1 MRKTYLLASFFALSL
16 LGACDSEELI
26 QPIEKEDGKQEEQQE
41 TVDSLWQEEED
52 IFNAPRTRRKE
63 IALDEGQKVINEK
76 LNTFSWDL
84 FTKTFDNKKETNL
97 LLSPFSLT
105 QNLMMLSNGLR
116 GQSLEEIKLA
126 FGLSEFEMEDMNRYS
141 LQLNK
146 GLEEAD
152 SRTKYRTDNSIWYRN
167 DLSMQPVFAENVS
180 QYYHAEAFPAA
191 MNAETLDSIN
201 NWAYQRTYGRI
212 KDFLPSLSPGTL
224 SVLINTVYFRG
235 LWYYETSDIKY
246 LIFHNENG
254 KEETVKFAKLGGR
267 SLYSENSM
275 YQAACEFLGNRAFAM
290 DFILPKEGTDPTS
303 ALKQYIE
310 DGVPHLFRVLKLD
323 YPLFESESKMSLD
336 DLLHHMGINSIYN
349 PQNVMDMQLFNKPT
363 FVSSVIQQT
372 NISVSEKGVEAAGGT
387 INIPGTE
394 GYEPQPDTV
403 FVTLNRPFFY
413 TIRETSTNTPLFIG
427 YQGSVKK

>member
-1 MRKTYLLASFFALSL
+1 MKKSNYLMGIIAASALFACSEVELTDIREKT
-16 LGACDSEELI
+16 EENVKE
-26 QPIEKEDGKQEEQQE
+26 IEIVEDDLRAK
-41 TVDSLWQEEED
+41 EED

-76 LNTFSWDL
+76 LNTFAWDL

-167 DLSMQPVFAENVS
+167 DMIIQPDFAENVS

-212 KDFLPSLSPGTL
+212 KDFLPSLSPGMA

-246 LIFHNENG
+246 RIFHNENG
-254 KEETVKFAKLGGR
+254 EEENVKFAKLDAK
-267 SLYSENSM
+267 SYYSENSL

-290 DFILPKEGTDPTS
+290 DFILPKEGVNPTE
-303 ALKQYIE
+303 ALRQYIN
-310 DGVPHLFRVLKLD
+310 DGVPSWIKILKLD
-323 YPLFESESKMSLD
+323 YPLFESESKMSLG
-336 DLLHHMGINSIYN
+336 DLLRHMGINGIYN
-349 PQNVMDMQLFNKPT
+349 PQNTSDMQLFNKPT

-372 NISVSEKGVEAAGGT
+372 SIAVSEKGVEAAAGT

-403 FVTLNRPFFY
+403 FVTLERPFFY

-427 YQGSVKK
+427 YQGSVK

>member
-1 MRKTYLLASFFALSL
+1 MRKIYLLASFFALSL

-167 DLSMQPVFAENVS
+167 DMIIQPDFAENVS
-180 QYYHAEAFPAA
+180 QYYHAETFPAA
-191 MNAETLDSIN
+191 MNEETLDSIN

-212 KDFLPSLSPGTL
+212 KDFLPSLSPSMA

-403 FVTLNRPFFY
+403 FVTLDRPFFY

>member
-1 MRKTYLLASFFALSL
+1 MKKSNYLMGIIAASALFACSEVELTDIREKT
-16 LGACDSEELI
+16 EENV
-26 QPIEKEDGKQEEQQE
+26 KEIE
-41 TVDSLWQEEED
+41 TVEDDLRAKEED

-167 DLSMQPVFAENVS
+167 DMIIQPDFAENVS

-212 KDFLPSLSPGTL
+212 KDFLPSLSPGMA

-235 LWYYETSDIKY
+235 LWHYETSDIKY
-246 LIFHNENG
+246 RIFHNENG
-254 KEETVKFAKLGGR
+254 EEENVKFAKLDAK
-267 SLYSENSM
+267 SYYSENSL

-290 DFILPKEGTDPTS
+290 DFILPKEGVNPTE
-303 ALKQYIE
+303 ALRQYIN
-310 DGVPHLFRVLKLD
+310 DGVPSWIKILKLD

-336 DLLHHMGINSIYN
+336 DLLHNMGINGIYN
-349 PQNVMDMQLFNKPT
+349 PQNTSDMQLFNKPT

-372 NISVSEKGVEAAGGT
+372 SIAVSEKGVEAAAGT

-403 FVTLNRPFFY
+403 FVTLERPFFY

-427 YQGSVKK
+427 YQGSVK

>member
-1 MRKTYLLASFFALSL
+1 MKKSNYLMGIIAASALFACSEVELTDIREKT
-16 LGACDSEELI
+16 EENV
-26 QPIEKEDGKQEEQQE
+26 KEIE
-41 TVDSLWQEEED
+41 TVEDDLRAKEED

-76 LNTFSWDL
+76 LNTFAWDL

-167 DLSMQPVFAENVS
+167 DMIIQPDFAENVS

-212 KDFLPSLSPGTL
+212 KDFLPSLSPGMA

-235 LWYYETSDIKY
+235 LWHYETSDIKY
-246 LIFHNENG
+246 RIFHNENG
-254 KEETVKFAKLGGR
+254 EEENVKFAKLDAK
-267 SLYSENSM
+267 SYYSENSL

-290 DFILPKEGTDPTS
+290 DFILPKEGVNPTE
-303 ALKQYIE
+303 ALRQYIN
-310 DGVPHLFRVLKLD
+310 DGVPSWIKILKLD
-323 YPLFESESKMSLD
+323 YPLFESESKMSLG
-336 DLLHHMGINSIYN
+336 DLLRHMGINGIYN
-349 PQNVMDMQLFNKPT
+349 PQNTSDMQLFNKPT

-372 NISVSEKGVEAAGGT
+372 SIAVSEKGVEAAAGT

-403 FVTLNRPFFY
+403 FVTLERPFFY

-427 YQGSVKK
+427 YQGSVK

>member
-1 MRKTYLLASFFALSL
+1 MKKSNYLMGIIAASALFACSEVELTDIREKT
-16 LGACDSEELI
+16 E
-26 QPIEKEDGKQEEQQE
+26 E
-41 TVDSLWQEEED
+41 TVKEIETVEDDLRAKEED

-76 LNTFSWDL
+76 LNTFAWDL

-167 DLSMQPVFAENVS
+167 DMIIQPDFAENVS

-212 KDFLPSLSPGTL
+212 KDFLPSLSPGMA

-235 LWYYETSDIKY
+235 LWHYETSDIKY
-246 LIFHNENG
+246 RIFHNENG
-254 KEETVKFAKLGGR
+254 EEENVKFAKLDAK
-267 SLYSENSM
+267 SYYSENSL

-290 DFILPKEGTDPTS
+290 DFILPKEGVNPTE
-303 ALKQYIE
+303 ALRQYIN
-310 DGVPHLFRVLKLD
+310 DGVPSWIKILKLD
-323 YPLFESESKMSLD
+323 YPLFESESKMSLG
-336 DLLHHMGINSIYN
+336 DLLRHMGINGIYN
-349 PQNVMDMQLFNKPT
+349 PQNTSDMQLFNKPT

-372 NISVSEKGVEAAGGT
+372 SIAVSEKGVEAAAGT

-403 FVTLNRPFFY
+403 FVTLERPFFY

>member
-1 MRKTYLLASFFALSL
+1 MRKIYLLASFFALSL

-84 FTKTFDNKKETNL
+84 FTKKFDNKKETNL

-126 FGLSEFEMEDMNRYS
+126 FGISEFEMEEMNRYS

-167 DLSMQPVFAENVS
+167 DMIIQPDFADNVS
-180 QYYHAEAFPAA
+180 QYYHAETFPAA
-191 MNAETLDSIN
+191 MNEETLDSIN

-212 KDFLPSLSPGTL
+212 KDFLPSLSPSMA

-403 FVTLNRPFFY
+403 FVTLDRPFFY

>member
-1 MRKTYLLASFFALSL
+1 MKKSNYLMGIIAASALFA
-16 LGACDSEELI
+16 CSEVELTDI
-26 QPIEKEDGKQEEQQE
+26 REKAEENVKEIE
-41 TVDSLWQEEED
+41 TVEDDLRAKEED

-76 LNTFSWDL
+76 LNTFAWDL

-167 DLSMQPVFAENVS
+167 DMIIQPDFAENVS
-180 QYYHAEAFPAA
+180 QYYHAETFPAA
-191 MNAETLDSIN
+191 MNEETLDSIN

-212 KDFLPSLSPGTL
+212 KDFLPSLSPGRA

-246 LIFHNENG
+246 RIFHNENG
-254 KEETVKFAKLGGR
+254 EEENVKFAKLDAK
-267 SLYSENSM
+267 SYYSENSL

-290 DFILPKEGTDPTS
+290 DFILPKEGVNPTE
-303 ALKQYIE
+303 ALRQYIN
-310 DGVPHLFRVLKLD
+310 DGVPSWIKILKLD

-336 DLLHHMGINSIYN
+336 DLLYHMGINGIYN
-349 PQNVMDMQLFNKPT
+349 PQNTSDMQLFNKPS

-372 NISVSEKGVEAAGGT
+372 SIAVSEKGVEAAGGT
-387 INIPGTE
+387 INILATE

-403 FVTLNRPFFY
+403 FVTLDRPFFY

-427 YQGSVKK
+427 YQGSVK

>member
-1 MRKTYLLASFFALSL
+1 
-16 LGACDSEELI
+16 
-26 QPIEKEDGKQEEQQE
+26 
-41 TVDSLWQEEED
+41 
-52 IFNAPRTRRKE
+52 
-63 IALDEGQKVINEK
+63 
-76 LNTFSWDL
+76 
-84 FTKTFDNKKETNL
+84 
-97 LLSPFSLT
+97 
-105 QNLMMLSNGLR
+105 MLSNGLR

-167 DLSMQPVFAENVS
+167 DMIIQPDFAENVS

-212 KDFLPSLSPGTL
+212 KDFLPSLSPGMA

-235 LWYYETSDIKY
+235 LWNYETSDIKY
-246 LIFHNENG
+246 RIFHNENG
-254 KEETVKFAKLGGR
+254 EEENVKFAKLDAK
-267 SLYSENSM
+267 SYYSENSL

-290 DFILPKEGTDPTS
+290 DFILPKEGVNPTE
-303 ALKQYIE
+303 ALRQYIN
-310 DGVPHLFRVLKLD
+310 DGVPSWIKILKLD

-336 DLLHHMGINSIYN
+336 DLLHNMGINGIYN
-349 PQNVMDMQLFNKPT
+349 PQNTSDMQLFNKPT
-363 FVSSVIQQT
+363 FVSTVIQQT
-372 NISVSEKGVEAAGGT
+372 SIAVSEKGVEAAAGT

-403 FVTLNRPFFY
+403 FVTLERPFFY

-427 YQGSVKK
+427 YQGSVK

>member
-1 MRKTYLLASFFALSL
+1 MKKSNYLMGIIAASALFACSEVELTDIREKT
-16 LGACDSEELI
+16 EENV
-26 QPIEKEDGKQEEQQE
+26 KEIE
-41 TVDSLWQEEED
+41 TVEDDLRAKEED

-76 LNTFSWDL
+76 LNTFAWDL

-167 DLSMQPVFAENVS
+167 DMIIQPDFAENVS

-212 KDFLPSLSPGTL
+212 KDFLPSLSPGMA

-235 LWYYETSDIKY
+235 LWHYETSDIKY
-246 LIFHNENG
+246 RIFHNENG
-254 KEETVKFAKLGGR
+254 EEENVKFAKLDAK
-267 SLYSENSM
+267 SYYSENSL

-290 DFILPKEGTDPTS
+290 DFILPKEGVNPTE
-303 ALKQYIE
+303 ALRQYIN
-310 DGVPHLFRVLKLD
+310 DGVPSWIKILKLD
-323 YPLFESESKMSLD
+323 YPLFESESKMSLG
-336 DLLHHMGINSIYN
+336 DLLHHMGINGIYN
-349 PQNVMDMQLFNKPT
+349 PQNTSDMQLFNKPT
-363 FVSSVIQQT
+363 FVSTVIQQT
-372 NISVSEKGVEAAGGT
+372 SIAVSEKGVEAAAGT

-403 FVTLNRPFFY
+403 FVTLERPFFY

-427 YQGSVKK
+427 YQGSVK

>member
-1 MRKTYLLASFFALSL
+1 MKKSNYLMGIIAASALFACSEVELTDIREKT
-16 LGACDSEELI
+16 E
-26 QPIEKEDGKQEEQQE
+26 E
-41 TVDSLWQEEED
+41 TVKEIETVEDDIRAKEED

-84 FTKTFDNKKETNL
+84 FTKTFDNKKGTNL

-126 FGLSEFEMEDMNRYS
+126 FGISEFEMEEMNRYS

-152 SRTKYRTDNSIWYRN
+152 SRTKYRTDNSIWYKN
-167 DLSMQPVFAENVS
+167 DLTMQPDFAENVN
-180 QYYHAEAFPAA
+180 QYYHAETFPAA
-191 MNAETLDSIN
+191 MNVETIDSIN

-212 KDFLPSLSPGTL
+212 KDFLPSLSPSMA

-246 LIFHNENG
+246 RIFHNENG
-254 KEETVKFAKLGGR
+254 EEETVKFAKLGGR

-336 DLLHHMGINSIYN
+336 DLLHNMSINGIYN
-349 PQNVMDMQLFNKPT
+349 PQNTSDMQLFNKPT

-372 NISVSEKGVEAAGGT
+372 NISVSEKGVEAAAGT
-387 INIPGTE
+387 INIPATE

-403 FVTLNRPFFY
+403 FVTLDRPFFY

-427 YQGSVKK
+427 YQGSVK

>member
-1 MRKTYLLASFFALSL
+1 MRKIYLLASFFALTL
-16 LGACDSEELI
+16 LGACDSEEYI
-26 QPIEKEDGKQEEQQE
+26 QPIEKEEGQQEEQQPE

-52 IFNAPRTRRKE
+52 IFNAPRTQRKE

-84 FTKTFDNKKETNL
+84 FTKTFDNKKESNL
-97 LLSPFSLT
+97 LFSPFSLT

-126 FGLSEFEMEDMNRYS
+126 FGISEFEMEEMNRYS

-246 LIFHNENG
+246 RIFHNENG

-290 DFILPKEGTDPTS
+290 DFILPKEGADPTS

-427 YQGSVKK
+427 YQGSVK

>member
-1 MRKTYLLASFFALSL
+1 MRKSNYLMGIIAATTLFA
-16 LGACDSEELI
+16 CSEVELTDI
-26 QPIEKEDGKQEEQQE
+26 REKTEENVKEIE
-41 TVDSLWQEEED
+41 TVEDDLRAKEED

-84 FTKTFDNKKETNL
+84 FTKTFDNKKGTNL

-167 DLSMQPVFAENVS
+167 DLSMQPDFAENVS
-180 QYYHAEAFPAA
+180 QYYHAETFPAA
-191 MNAETLDSIN
+191 MNEETLDSIN

-212 KDFLPSLSPGTL
+212 KDFLPSLSPSMA

-246 LIFHNENG
+246 RIFHNENG
-254 KEETVKFAKLGGR
+254 EEENVKFAKLDAK
-267 SLYSENSM
+267 SYYSENSL

-290 DFILPKEGTDPTS
+290 DFILPKEGVSPTE
-303 ALKQYIE
+303 ALRQYIN
-310 DGVPHLFRVLKLD
+310 DGVPSWIKILKLD

-336 DLLHHMGINSIYN
+336 DLLHNMGINGIYN
-349 PQNVMDMQLFNKPT
+349 PQNTSDMQLFNKPT

-372 NISVSEKGVEAAGGT
+372 SIAVSEKGVEAAAGT
-387 INIPGTE
+387 INVGATE

-403 FVTLNRPFFY
+403 FVTLDRPFFY

-427 YQGSVKK
+427 YQGSIK

>member
-1 MRKTYLLASFFALSL
+1 MRKIYLLASFFALSL

-167 DLSMQPVFAENVS
+167 DMIIQPDFAENVS
-180 QYYHAEAFPAA
+180 QYYHAETFPAA
-191 MNAETLDSIN
+191 MNEETLDSIN

-246 LIFHNENG
+246 RIFHNENG

-290 DFILPKEGTDPTS
+290 DFILPKEGADPTS

>member
-1 MRKTYLLASFFALSL
+1 MRKIYLLASFFALSL

-63 IALDEGQKVINEK
+63 IALNEGEKVINEK

-84 FTKTFDNKKETNL
+84 FTKKFDNKKGTNL

-126 FGLSEFEMEDMNRYS
+126 FGLSEFEMEEMNRYS

-167 DLSMQPVFAENVS
+167 DLSMQPDFAENVS
-180 QYYHAEAFPAA
+180 QYYHAETFPAA
-191 MNAETLDSIN
+191 MNEETLDSIN

-212 KDFLPSLSPGTL
+212 KDFLPSLSPGMA

-246 LIFHNENG
+246 RIFHNENG
-254 KEETVKFAKLGGR
+254 EEENVKFAKLDAK
-267 SLYSENSM
+267 SYYSENSL

-290 DFILPKEGTDPTS
+290 DFILPKEGVNPTE
-303 ALKQYIE
+303 ALRQYIN
-310 DGVPHLFRVLKLD
+310 DGVPSWIKILKLD

-336 DLLHHMGINSIYN
+336 DLLHNMGINGIYN
-349 PQNVMDMQLFNKPT
+349 PQNTSDMQLFNKPT

-372 NISVSEKGVEAAGGT
+372 SIAVSEKGVEAAGGT
-387 INIPGTE
+387 INILATE

-403 FVTLNRPFFY
+403 FVTLDRPFFY

>member
-1 MRKTYLLASFFALSL
+1 MRKSNYLMGIIAATALFA
-16 LGACDSEELI
+16 CSEVELTDI
-26 QPIEKEDGKQEEQQE
+26 REKTEENVKEIE
-41 TVDSLWQEEED
+41 TVEDDLRAKEED

-84 FTKTFDNKKETNL
+84 FTKTFDNKKGTNL

-126 FGLSEFEMEDMNRYS
+126 FGLSEFEMEEMNRYS

-167 DLSMQPVFAENVS
+167 DLTMQPDFAENVS
-180 QYYHAEAFPAA
+180 QYYHAETFPAA

-212 KDFLPSLSPGTL
+212 KDFLPSLSPGMA

-235 LWYYETSDIKY
+235 LWYFETSDIKFR
-246 LIFHNENG
+246 IFHNENG
-254 KEETVKFAKLGGR
+254 EEENVKFAKLDAR
-267 SLYSENSM
+267 SYYSENSM

-290 DFILPKEGTDPTS
+290 DFILPKEGTDPIE
-303 ALKQYIE
+303 ALRQYIN
-310 DGVPHLFRVLKLD
+310 DGVPYWFRILKLD

-336 DLLHHMGINSIYN
+336 DLLHHMGINGIYN
-349 PQNVMDMQLFNKPT
+349 PQNTSDMQLFNKPT
-363 FVSSVIQQT
+363 FVSPVIQQT
-372 NISVSEKGVEAAGGT
+372 SITVSEKGVEAAAGT
-387 INIPGTE
+387 INIPATE

-403 FVTLNRPFFY
+403 FVTLDRPFFY

-427 YQGSVKK
+427 YQGSVK

>member
-1 MRKTYLLASFFALSL
+1 MRKIYLLASFFALSL

-84 FTKTFDNKKETNL
+84 FTKTFDNKKGTNL

-152 SRTKYRTDNSIWYRN
+152 SRTKY
-167 DLSMQPVFAENVS
+167 
-180 QYYHAEAFPAA
+180 
-191 MNAETLDSIN
+191 
-201 NWAYQRTYGRI
+201 
-212 KDFLPSLSPGTL
+212 
-224 SVLINTVYFRG
+224 
-235 LWYYETSDIKY
+235 
-246 LIFHNENG
+246 
-254 KEETVKFAKLGGR
+254 
-267 SLYSENSM
+267 
-275 YQAACEFLGNRAFAM
+275 
-290 DFILPKEGTDPTS
+290 
-303 ALKQYIE
+303 
-310 DGVPHLFRVLKLD
+310 
-323 YPLFESESKMSLD
+323 
-336 DLLHHMGINSIYN
+336 
-349 PQNVMDMQLFNKPT
+349 
-363 FVSSVIQQT
+363 
-372 NISVSEKGVEAAGGT
+372 
-387 INIPGTE
+387 
-394 GYEPQPDTV
+394 
-403 FVTLNRPFFY
+403 
-413 TIRETSTNTPLFIG
+413 
-427 YQGSVKK
+427 

>member
-1 MRKTYLLASFFALSL
+1 MRKIYLLASFFALSL

-167 DLSMQPVFAENVS
+167 DMIIQPDFAENVS
-180 QYYHAEAFPAA
+180 QYYHAETFPAA
-191 MNAETLDSIN
+191 MNEETLDSIN

-212 KDFLPSLSPGTL
+212 KDFLPSLSPSMA

>member
-1 MRKTYLLASFFALSL
+1 MRKIYLLASFFALSL
-16 LGACDSEELI
+16 LGACDSEEPL

-167 DLSMQPVFAENVS
+167 DMIIQPDFADNVS
-180 QYYHAEAFPAA
+180 QYYHAETFPAA
-191 MNAETLDSIN
+191 MNEETLDSIN

-212 KDFLPSLSPGTL
+212 KDFLPSLSPGMA

-246 LIFHNENG
+246 RIFHNENG

>member
-1 MRKTYLLASFFALSL
+1 MKKSNYLMGIIAASALFACSEVELTDIREKT
-16 LGACDSEELI
+16 EENVKE
-26 QPIEKEDGKQEEQQE
+26 IEIVEDDLRAK
-41 TVDSLWQEEED
+41 EED

-167 DLSMQPVFAENVS
+167 DLSMQPDFAENVS

-212 KDFLPSLSPGTL
+212 KDFLPSLSPGMA

-235 LWYYETSDIKY
+235 LWHYETSDIKY
-246 LIFHNENG
+246 RIFHNENG
-254 KEETVKFAKLGGR
+254 EEENVKFAKLDAK
-267 SLYSENSM
+267 SYYSENSL

-290 DFILPKEGTDPTS
+290 DFILPKEGVNPTE
-303 ALKQYIE
+303 ALRQYIN
-310 DGVPHLFRVLKLD
+310 DGVPSWIKILKLD
-323 YPLFESESKMSLD
+323 YPLFESESKMSLG
-336 DLLHHMGINSIYN
+336 DLLRHMGINGIYN
-349 PQNVMDMQLFNKPT
+349 PQNTSDIQLFNKPT

-372 NISVSEKGVEAAGGT
+372 SIAVSEKGVEAAAGT

-403 FVTLNRPFFY
+403 FVTLERPFFY

-427 YQGSVKK
+427 YQGSVK

>member
-1 MRKTYLLASFFALSL
+1 MKKSNYLMGIIAASALFACSEVELTDIREKT
-16 LGACDSEELI
+16 EENV
-26 QPIEKEDGKQEEQQE
+26 KEIE
-41 TVDSLWQEEED
+41 TVEDDLRAKEED

-76 LNTFSWDL
+76 LNTFAWDL

-167 DLSMQPVFAENVS
+167 DMIIQPDFAENVS

-212 KDFLPSLSPGTL
+212 KDFLPSLSPGMA

-235 LWYYETSDIKY
+235 LWHYETSDIKY
-246 LIFHNENG
+246 RIFHNENG
-254 KEETVKFAKLGGR
+254 EEENVKFAKLDAK
-267 SLYSENSM
+267 SYYSENSL

-290 DFILPKEGTDPTS
+290 DFILPKEGVNPTE
-303 ALKQYIE
+303 ALRQYIN
-310 DGVPHLFRVLKLD
+310 DGVPSWIKILKLD
-323 YPLFESESKMSLD
+323 YPLFESESKMSLG
-336 DLLHHMGINSIYN
+336 DLLHNMGINGIYN
-349 PQNVMDMQLFNKPT
+349 PQNTSDMQLFNKPT

-403 FVTLNRPFFY
+403 FVTLERPFFY

-427 YQGSVKK
+427 YQGSVK

>member
-1 MRKTYLLASFFALSL
+1 MGIIAASALFACSEVELTDIREKT
-16 LGACDSEELI
+16 EENV
-26 QPIEKEDGKQEEQQE
+26 KEIE
-41 TVDSLWQEEED
+41 TVEDDLRAKEED

-212 KDFLPSLSPGTL
+212 KDFLPSLSPGMA

-246 LIFHNENG
+246 RIFHNENG

-290 DFILPKEGTDPTS
+290 DFILPKEGADPTS

-403 FVTLNRPFFY
+403 FVTLERPFFY

-427 YQGSVKK
+427 YQGSVK

>member
-1 MRKTYLLASFFALSL
+1 MRKIYLLASFFALSL

-167 DLSMQPVFAENVS
+167 DMIIQPDFAENVS
-180 QYYHAEAFPAA
+180 QYYHAETFPAA
-191 MNAETLDSIN
+191 MNEETLDSIN
-201 NWAYQRTYGRI
+201 NWAYQRTYG
-212 KDFLPSLSPGTL
+212 
-224 SVLINTVYFRG
+224 
-235 LWYYETSDIKY
+235 
-246 LIFHNENG
+246 
-254 KEETVKFAKLGGR
+254 
-267 SLYSENSM
+267 
-275 YQAACEFLGNRAFAM
+275 
-290 DFILPKEGTDPTS
+290 
-303 ALKQYIE
+303 
-310 DGVPHLFRVLKLD
+310 
-323 YPLFESESKMSLD
+323 
-336 DLLHHMGINSIYN
+336 
-349 PQNVMDMQLFNKPT
+349 
-363 FVSSVIQQT
+363 
-372 NISVSEKGVEAAGGT
+372 
-387 INIPGTE
+387 
-394 GYEPQPDTV
+394 
-403 FVTLNRPFFY
+403 
-413 TIRETSTNTPLFIG
+413 
-427 YQGSVKK
+427 

>member
-1 MRKTYLLASFFALSL
+1 MKKSNYLMGIIAASALFACSEVELTDIREKT
-16 LGACDSEELI
+16 E
-26 QPIEKEDGKQEEQQE
+26 E
-41 TVDSLWQEEED
+41 TVKEIETVEDDLRAKEED

-167 DLSMQPVFAENVS
+167 DMIIQPDFAENVS

-212 KDFLPSLSPGTL
+212 KDFLPSLSPGMA

-235 LWYYETSDIKY
+235 LWHYETSDIKY
-246 LIFHNENG
+246 RIFHNENG
-254 KEETVKFAKLGGR
+254 EEENVKFAKLDAK
-267 SLYSENSM
+267 SYYSENSL

-290 DFILPKEGTDPTS
+290 DFILPKEGVNPTE
-303 ALKQYIE
+303 ALRQYIN
-310 DGVPHLFRVLKLD
+310 DGVPSWIKILKLD
-323 YPLFESESKMSLD
+323 YPLFESESKMSLG
-336 DLLHHMGINSIYN
+336 DLLRHMGINGIYN
-349 PQNVMDMQLFNKPT
+349 PQNTSDMQLFNKPT

-372 NISVSEKGVEAAGGT
+372 SIAVSEKGVEAAAGT

-403 FVTLNRPFFY
+403 FVTLERPFFY

-427 YQGSVKK
+427 YQGSVK

>member
-1 MRKTYLLASFFALSL
+1 MGIIAASALFACSEVELTDIREKT
-16 LGACDSEELI
+16 EENVKE
-26 QPIEKEDGKQEEQQE
+26 IEIVEDDLRAK
-41 TVDSLWQEEED
+41 EED

-167 DLSMQPVFAENVS
+167 DMIIQPDFAENVS
-180 QYYHAEAFPAA
+180 QYYHAETFPAA
-191 MNAETLDSIN
+191 MNEETLDSIN

-212 KDFLPSLSPGTL
+212 KDFLPSLSPSMA

-235 LWYYETSDIKY
+235 LWHYETSDIKY
-246 LIFHNENG
+246 RIFHNENG
-254 KEETVKFAKLGGR
+254 EEENVKFAKLDAK
-267 SLYSENSM
+267 SYYSENSL

-290 DFILPKEGTDPTS
+290 DFILPKEGVNPTE
-303 ALKQYIE
+303 ALRQYIN
-310 DGVPHLFRVLKLD
+310 DGVPSWIKILKLD
-323 YPLFESESKMSLD
+323 YPLFESESKMSLG
-336 DLLHHMGINSIYN
+336 DLLRHMGINGIYN
-349 PQNVMDMQLFNKPT
+349 PQNTSDMQLFNKPT

-372 NISVSEKGVEAAGGT
+372 SIAVSEKGVEAAAGT

-403 FVTLNRPFFY
+403 FVTLERPFFY

-427 YQGSVKK
+427 YQGSVK

>member
-1 MRKTYLLASFFALSL
+1 MRKIYLLASFFALSL
-16 LGACDSEELI
+16 LGACDSEEPL

-84 FTKTFDNKKETNL
+84 FTKTFDNKKGTNL

-167 DLSMQPVFAENVS
+167 DMIIQPDFADNVS
-180 QYYHAEAFPAA
+180 QYYHAETFPAA
-191 MNAETLDSIN
+191 MNEETLDSIN

-212 KDFLPSLSPGTL
+212 KDFLPSLSPGMA

-246 LIFHNENG
+246 RIFHNENG

>member
-1 MRKTYLLASFFALSL
+1 MRKSNYLMGIIAATALFA
-16 LGACDSEELI
+16 CSEVELTDI
-26 QPIEKEDGKQEEQQE
+26 REKTEENVKEIE
-41 TVDSLWQEEED
+41 TVEDDLRAKEED

-76 LNTFSWDL
+76 LNTFAWDL

-126 FGLSEFEMEDMNRYS
+126 FGLSEFEMEEMNRYS

-167 DLSMQPVFAENVS
+167 DLIMQPDFAENVN
-180 QYYHAEAFPAA
+180 QYYHAETFPAA

-212 KDFLPSLSPGTL
+212 KDFLPSLSPGMA

-290 DFILPKEGTDPTS
+290 DFILPKEGADPTS

-427 YQGSVKK
+427 YQGSIK